1 MKKIIISLL
10 IALSAIFAVSAN
22 DANVTV
28 KVDNNG
34 IQAKVERIKELAE
47 KLKTDSASRAA
58 ISELTDSLRKQLND
72 TLVTINSAASHDNDE
87 FQFDFS
93 EDVREIEA
101 ISDLTSSILE
111 DFVLPIIL
119 ISVPF
124 FATVIIVISLLI
136 YNYKKR
142 NRRYRLIETAI
153 AHNYEIPNYLIN
165 EPQTKAQAKAAKNE
179 NQQFLD
185 NITTKKEIQS
195 SIVMIAVGIGLF
207 CAFGTNFVGYLGII
221 PILIGAGRLAIVL
234 LERRSAQNEYVQNQF
249 EEAFTDQQEKKS
261 ADIPTAE
268 PVEQGNDPEPPVV
281 PTDDNK

>member
-58 ISELTDSLRKQLND
+58 ISELTDSLCKQLND
-72 TLVTINSAASHDNDE
+72 TLVTINAAASSDNDE
-87 FQFDFS
+87 FQFDFKDDAS
-93 EDVREIEA
+93 EIKE

-165 EPQTKAQAKAAKNE
+165 EPQTKSQAKAAKND

-207 CAFGTNFVGYLGII
+207 CAFGTNFVGYLCVI

-234 LERRSAQNEYVQNQF
+234 LERRSAQNEYVQNLF
-249 EEAFTDQQEKKS
+249 LCFFYFF
-261 ADIPTAE
+261 
-268 PVEQGNDPEPPVV
+268 
-281 PTDDNK
+281 